1 MGLFSDKRAK
11 EEKQRQDKQKFIE
24 RYKLEDFDEEEIED
38 MYKTYKVTRF
48 SGIQG
53 LIDQNWI
60 IIKELNRLNKNI
72 EELKKKQYLHKAS
85 IIQVLLFCKCL

>member
-11 EEKQRQDKQKFIE
+11 EEKQREDKQKFIE

-53 LIDQNWI
+53 IIDQNWI

-72 EELKKKQYLHKAS
+72 EELKKK
-85 IIQVLLFCKCL
+85 

>member
-1 MGLFSDKRAK
+1 
-11 EEKQRQDKQKFIE
+11 
-24 RYKLEDFDEEEIED
+24 

-53 LIDQNWI
+53 LVDQNWI

-72 EELKKKQYLHKAS
+72 EELKKK
-85 IIQVLLFCKCL
+85 

>member
-11 EEKQRQDKQKFIE
+11 GEKKAEDKQKFIE
-24 RYKLEDFDEEEIED
+24 RYKLADFDEEEIED

-48 SGIQG
+48 SSIQG
-53 LIDQNWI
+53 LVDQNWI

-72 EELKKKQYLHKAS
+72 EELKKK
-85 IIQVLLFCKCL
+85 

>member
-11 EEKQRQDKQKFIE
+11 EEKQREDKQKFIE

-38 MYKTYKVTRF
+38 MYKTYKATRF

-53 LIDQNWI
+53 LVDQNWI

-72 EELKKKQYLHKAS
+72 EELKKK
-85 IIQVLLFCKCL
+85 

>member
-11 EEKQRQDKQKFIE
+11 GEKKAEDKQKFIE

-38 MYKTYKVTRF
+38 MYKTYKATRF

-53 LIDQNWI
+53 LVDQNWI

-72 EELKKKQYLHKAS
+72 EELKKK
-85 IIQVLLFCKCL
+85 